1 MCDTNINPTL
11 EETQND
17 LPLTTQAAESS
28 EIKKDSSSSNASI
41 YMESEEDKPQ
51 TDKSEADESQDKK
64 NLVSDKKKYHNIPND
79 LRLKLIDAVENK
91 GEKIKHVCTFFMS
104 LS

>member
-1 MCDTNINPTL
+1 MCDTNITPTL
-11 EETQND
+11 ESQNG
-17 LPLTTQAAESS
+17 LPLITQAAESS
-28 EIKKDSSSSNASI
+28 ELKKDSSSSNASI

-51 TDKSEADESQDKK
+51 TLSEADESQDKK

>member
-1 MCDTNINPTL
+1 MCDTNITPTL
-11 EETQND
+11 ETQNG
-17 LPLTTQAAESS
+17 LPLITQAAESS
-28 EIKKDSSSSNASI
+28 ELKKDSSSSNASI

-51 TDKSEADESQDKK
+51 TLSEADESQDKK